1 LKKKK
6 EGRPKKKSSIDVQT
20 ISNAILPT
28 QPDIKTSAIIKIQN
42 ANRNKLTDAV
52 KGYKAR
58 KELEKLKTEKQKAIA
73 VETVSNNLVANI
85 FERSLNKLPLTVE
98 EQTKKVIAA
107 EKVSSNLVANLIGR
121 SLSKIPETP
130 QPLVVEKQNKKQLPV
145 EVKFDMYME
154 KLKNSDLPN
163 DEKVRKGTIAYLK
176 LEEHL
181 NKKKTV
187 KQVEQPKQ
195 DDEIFRQQQH
205 QQLYDLL
212 DDNYKH
218 IGILIQKITNEY
230 QNVIVGTIPK
240 EIIDIRKNLDFRLNK
255 YTSNVI
261 QILEMLRVNF
271 GENIEAHLYNIEK
284 IKKAIY
290 DRQVSGWGQK

>member
-1 LKKKK
+1 M
-6 EGRPKKKSSIDVQT
+6 
-20 ISNAILPT
+20 
-28 QPDIKTSAIIKIQN
+28 
-42 ANRNKLTDAV
+42 
-52 KGYKAR
+52 
-58 KELEKLKTEKQKAIA
+58 KTEKQKAIA

-98 EQTKKVIAA
+98 EQTKKVIAV

-176 LEEHL
+176 LEEYL

-290 DRQVSGWGQK
+290 DRQVSGWGKNSI

>member
-1 LKKKK
+1 M
-6 EGRPKKKSSIDVQT
+6 
-20 ISNAILPT
+20 
-28 QPDIKTSAIIKIQN
+28 
-42 ANRNKLTDAV
+42 
-52 KGYKAR
+52 
-58 KELEKLKTEKQKAIA
+58 KTEKQKAIA

-98 EQTKKVIAA
+98 EQTKMVIAA
-107 EKVSSNLVANLIGR
+107 GKVSSNLVANLIGR

-176 LEEHL
+176 LEEYL

-195 DDEIFRQQQH
+195 DDIFRQQQH

-284 IKKAIY
+284 I
-290 DRQVSGWGQK
+290 

>member
-1 LKKKK
+1 M
-6 EGRPKKKSSIDVQT
+6 
-20 ISNAILPT
+20 
-28 QPDIKTSAIIKIQN
+28 
-42 ANRNKLTDAV
+42 
-52 KGYKAR
+52 
-58 KELEKLKTEKQKAIA
+58 KTEKQNA
-73 VETVSNNLVANI
+73 VAVKTVSNNLVANI

-130 QPLVVEKQNKKQLPV
+130 QPLVVKKQLPV

-195 DDEIFRQQQH
+195 DDDIFRQQQH

-240 EIIDIRKNLDFRLNK
+240 EIIDIRKKLDL
-255 YTSNVI
+255 
-261 QILEMLRVNF
+261 
-271 GENIEAHLYNIEK
+271 
-284 IKKAIY
+284 
-290 DRQVSGWGQK
+290 D

>member
-1 LKKKK
+1 M
-6 EGRPKKKSSIDVQT
+6 
-20 ISNAILPT
+20 
-28 QPDIKTSAIIKIQN
+28 
-42 ANRNKLTDAV
+42 
-52 KGYKAR
+52 
-58 KELEKLKTEKQKAIA
+58 KTEKQKAIA

-107 EKVSSNLVANLIGR
+107 GKVSSNLVANLIGR

-195 DDEIFRQQQH
+195 DDDIFRQQQH

>member
-1 LKKKK
+1 
-6 EGRPKKKSSIDVQT
+6 
-20 ISNAILPT
+20 
-28 QPDIKTSAIIKIQN
+28 
-42 ANRNKLTDAV
+42 
-52 KGYKAR
+52 
-58 KELEKLKTEKQKAIA
+58 LKTEKQNAIV
-73 VETVSNNLVANI
+73 VETVSN
-85 FERSLNKLPLTVE
+85 
-98 EQTKKVIAA
+98 
-107 EKVSSNLVANLIGR
+107 NLVANLIGR

-130 QPLVVEKQNKKQLPV
+130 QPLVVEKQKQLPV

-163 DEKVRKGTIAYLK
+163 DEKVRKGTMAYLK
-176 LEEHL
+176 LEEYL

-195 DDEIFRQQQH
+195 DDIFRQQQH

-290 DRQVSGWGQK
+290 DRQVSGWGKNSI